1 LRERAAEALRFAN
14 QWRNS
19 PVNSNV
25 MRLLS
30 STMLLIALALAANV
44 PRIVG
49 QTAPT
54 KFDSYV
60 NLSTDDEAAH
70 LDLFQEALRKD
81 AAVRGYLIGYN
92 QISIP
97 PGVFLRRLYG
107 DQRYL
112 VEMGGI
118 DPNRV
123 MVIEGGCRNKFTIE
137 LWLVP
142 NESKPPAPTPTC
154 SQRPSAERWLFDD
167 ECLECSPAVNLDL
180 YGLTDGLKFYAAAL
194 RDNPLA
200 RGLILVRPGEHVG
213 TRGALSEGRKAKRRL
228 TRDFKIPSRRINVRL
243 ARRRKDNV
251 SSAEMWVI
259 R

>member
-1 LRERAAEALRFAN
+1 
-14 QWRNS
+14 
-19 PVNSNV
+19 

-30 STMLLIALALAANV
+30 SITLLVALTAAANV
-44 PRIVG
+44 PRIFG

-60 NLSTDDEAAH
+60 NLTTDDEAAH
-70 LDLFQEALRKD
+70 LDFFQEALLKD
-81 AAVRGYLIGYN
+81 GAVRGYLIGYN
-92 QISIP
+92 QVSSS
-97 PGVFLRRLYG
+97 PGPFLRRLYG

-112 VEMGGI
+112 VEMRGL
-118 DPNRV
+118 DANRV
-123 MVIEGGCRNKFTIE
+123 LVIEGGCRKEFTIE

-154 SQRPSAERWLFDD
+154 FERPPGKRFLFDQ

-180 YGLTDGLKFYAAAL
+180 YGLTDGLKFYAATL
-194 RDNPLA
+194 RDNPSS
-200 RGLILVRPGEHVG
+200 RGLILVRPGQDVG
-213 TRGALSEGRKAKRRL
+213 PRGALSEGRKAQRRL
-228 TRDFKIPSRRINVRL
+228 IRDFKIPSRRITVKL

-251 SSAEMWVI
+251 SSAEMWVL

>member
-1 LRERAAEALRFAN
+1 
-14 QWRNS
+14 
-19 PVNSNV
+19 
-25 MRLLS
+25 
-30 STMLLIALALAANV
+30 MLLVALAVAANV

-81 AAVRGYLIGYN
+81 AAARGYLIGYN
-92 QISIP
+92 QVSIP

-112 VEMGGI
+112 VEMRGLDPDRVLVI
-118 DPNRV
+118 D
-123 MVIEGGCRNKFTIE
+123 GGCRNKLTTE

-142 NESKPPAPTPTC
+142 NKSKPPTPTPTC
-154 SQRPSAERWLFDD
+154 SQPPAGERLLFDD

-180 YGLTDGLKFYAAAL
+180 YGLTEGLKFYAATL
-194 RDNPLA
+194 LDNPLS
-200 RGLILVRPGEHVG
+200 RGLILVRPGEHLG
-213 TRGALSEGRKAKRRL
+213 TRGALSEGRKAMQRL
-228 TRDFKIPSRRINVRL
+228 TRDFKIPRRRINVRL
-243 ARRRKDNV
+243 ARRRTDNL
-251 SSAEMWVI
+251 STAEMWVI
-259 R
+259 K